1 MDKIEYLTTIY
12 TEQLNDEDLI
22 YKKKITEP
30 NEWYRYIPSLEYT
43 NVRRA
48 LYQMYIEHDYKKA
61 KASFYNAARVAQYMS
76 DIYDSRIMDNGML
89 EISCAMFSDNKALIE
104 RYSSLKN
111 KINND
116 TSMPYQYSN
125 CIQNILAEDW
135 DKLDWNIHC
144 LTRFVKM
151 KQFVMFTGVIDILN
165 GFKAKDEALLRKGL
179 EDFIATSKKRNKDFL
194 GIHKFFSIDT
204 AGFCKLACIKGY
216 EIDLK
221 SPLVPAELMPI
232 EPLEYYPEYDFLK
245 EG

>member
-1 MDKIEYLTTIY
+1 MDKFEHLKNRYADSLK
-12 TEQLNDEDLI
+12 DEAV
-22 YKKKITEP
+22 YFEKMKEP
-30 NEWYRYIPSLEYT
+30 DGAYFYIGPLEYT
-43 NVRRA
+43 NIDYA

-61 KASFYNAARVAQYMS
+61 RASFYKAAWIAAYMS
-76 DIYDSRIMDNGML
+76 DTYDRRVMDNGML
-89 EISCAMFSDNKALIE
+89 EISFAMFSDNKALIE
-104 RYSSLKN
+104 RYSRLIN

-125 CIQNILAEDW
+125 CIQNILAENW

-151 KQFVMFTGVIDILN
+151 KQFAMYAGIIDILN
-165 GFKAKDEALLRKGL
+165 GFKAKDEELIRKGL
-179 EDFIATSKKRNKDFL
+179 EDFIATAKKRNKDFL
-194 GIHKFFSIDT
+194 GIHKFFSVDT
-204 AGFCKLACIKGY
+204 AGFCKLAWIKGY

-221 SPLVPAELMPI
+221 SPMVPAELMPI

>member
-1 MDKIEYLTTIY
+1 MDKIEHLTTMY

-22 YKKKITEP
+22 YEKKITEP
-30 NEWYRYIPSLEYT
+30 EEWYRYIPFLEYT

-48 LYQMYIEHDYKKA
+48 LYQMYIEHDYIKT
-61 KASFYNAARVAQYMS
+61 KASFYKAARVAQYMS
-76 DIYDSRIMDNGML
+76 DTYDSRVMDNGMFQ
-89 EISCAMFSDNKALIE
+89 ISYAMFSDNEVLID
-104 RYSSLKN
+104 RYSRLKN

-151 KQFVMFTGVIDILN
+151 KQFESFAGVVNILN
-165 GFKAKDEALLRKGL
+165 GFKAKDEVLIKKGL
-179 EDFIATSKKRNKDFL
+179 EDFIATAKKRNKD
-194 GIHKFFSIDT
+194 GIISKFFSIDT
-204 AGFCKLACIKGY
+204 AGFCKLAWIKGY

-221 SPLVPAELMPI
+221 SQLVPAELMPI
-232 EPLEYYPEYDFLK
+232 EPLDYYPEYDFLK
-245 EG
+245 AK